1 MDQDAKKS
9 LFRAIQHGVLNA
21 EELIVDVDVSDEDDC
36 SLLHWCAINNRVHL
50 AAYLLARGALVNK
63 IGGKLSETPL
73 MWSSRYFYPRMT
85 SLLLENGADVSLKS
99 ALGYDALHLACQA
112 GNLNTLLLLLT
123 LGKANP
129 NSLIDSDKNTNL
141 LHLVKNRDRRQGDSC
156 LDVLRL
162 LLHDDFHVDVFAQDS
177 NGNTALHVLSG
188 APFKFNSER
197 QPSLYASA
205 PAVKERD
212 MKIAW
217 LLLEKGGRQLLDA
230 KNASGLTAYQV
241 SVEQKTVTMMRFLN
255 DSWMFFVLPRALPIF
270 ITSTTVGSLFLL
282 LHVFG
287 WLIGC
292 LAFSLSLAIWDRT
305 SQGGIRKYEGR
316 LWFGLT
322 LGLICSLYG
331 TFVAF
336 CSQYYSVPYTLALTL
351 ETFCILFFLVK
362 TSLTSPA
369 SLPKTRASDKS
380 LHRIIDQV
388 IAEGPQEGIGKAPP
402 AGGNDSGPLE
412 ICSTC
417 LDDRRCA
424 SVHCSQCDR
433 CRVMLDHHCPFVN
446 NCVGKGNRRTFVL
459 FCITAAVGCFWM
471 VLSSLF
477 VEYTY
482 VCKDLP
488 QSNMLLRAVSVQS
501 CVFFENPPLAA
512 GTLVGV
518 FVALWTGTI
527 AWQQIF
533 FVAIETS
540 SFELMGGRH
549 DGKCRVSVMHALRN
563 LWMFWISGN
572 YNVSARGATKPVS
585 LGDSS
590 IGGGHHHH
598 NYQQVQDESEPF
610 LASGSPAKKRSNSLQ
625 LHV

>member
-1 MDQDAKKS
+1 MDGAEREERKS
-9 LFRAIQHGVLNA
+9 LFRAIQHGASNA
-21 EELIVDVDVSDEDDC
+21 EELVGDVNATDEDDC
-36 SLLHWCAINNRVHL
+36 SLLHWCAINNRVRL
-50 AAYLLARGALVNK
+50 ASFLLARGATVNK
-63 IGGKLSETPL
+63 KGGTLGETPL
-73 MWSSRYFYPRMT
+73 MWCCRYFYPRML
-85 SLLLENGADVSLKS
+85 SLLLENGADVSMKS

-112 GNLNTLLLLLT
+112 GNLNTLLILLT

-129 NSLIDSDKNTNL
+129 NSLVDSDKNTNL
-141 LHLVKNRDRRQGDSC
+141 LHLVKNRDRRQGDSTC

-162 LLHDDFHVDVFAQDS
+162 LLHDDFHVDIFAQDS

-197 QPSLYASA
+197 QPTLYASA

-212 MKIAW
+212 VKMAW
-217 LLLEKGGRQLLDA
+217 LLLEKGGRQLLDF

-241 SVEQKTVTMMRFLN
+241 SVEQKTVTMMRFLH
-255 DSWMFFVLPRALPIF
+255 DAWMFFVLPRAVPIVT
-270 ITSTTVGSLFLL
+270 TSSTVASLFLL
-282 LHVFG
+282 LHVLG
-287 WLIGC
+287 WLLGC

-322 LGLICSLYG
+322 LGLITSLYG
-331 TFVAF
+331 TFLTF
-336 CSQYYSVPYTLALTL
+336 CRQYFSVTYTLALTL

-362 TSLTSPA
+362 TSVQDPA
-369 SLPKTRASDKS
+369 SLPKTRATDKS
-380 LHRIIDQV
+380 FYRIIDQV
-388 IAEGPQEGIGKAPP
+388 IAEGPQEGIIGKA
-402 AGGNDSGPLE
+402 GDNDSEPLQ

-417 LDDRRCA
+417 LDDRKCA

-459 FCITAAVGCFWM
+459 FCICAAVGCLWM

-477 VEYTY
+477 VQYSY
-482 VCKDLP
+482 LCADVP
-488 QSNMLLRAVSVQS
+488 QSNVLLRAVSVQS
-501 CVFFENPPLAA
+501 CVFIKNPPLAA
-512 GTLVGV
+512 GTLVGA

-527 AWQQIF
+527 AWQQVF

-540 SFELMGGRH
+540 TFELMGGRH
-549 DGKCRVSVMHALRN
+549 DGKCKVSVMHALRN
-563 LWMFWISGN
+563 LWMFWLSGN
-572 YNVSARGATKPVS
+572 YNVTPRGATKPES
-585 LGDSS
+585 LKDSN
-590 IGGGHHHH
+590 IGGHHHH
-598 NYQQVQDESEPF
+598 HHHHQEESEPF